1 MVPCGQR
8 TSETRCN
15 LDGALGS
22 NALAGATQPE
32 RAFVLLGR
40 GGEGAARY
48 SGEGHIL
55 ELRREGGDPM
65 RRTRRMRRSTLLL
78 ALTFA
83 VVWYVAPLPLGA
95 GDQPKP
101 SSKVLFEK
109 VVEVPSKIKVLV
121 RHVTFPAGYKS
132 PEHTHKGPG
141 PRYVLQ
147 GKVEVVEGGETHT
160 YTAGEVFWESGI
172 PMTAE
177 NVGDGEFKVVI
188 VELLPVE

>member
-1 MVPCGQR
+1 
-8 TSETRCN
+8 

-32 RAFVLLGR
+32 RAFVFLGR
-40 GGEGAARY
+40 GGEGAAPY
-48 SGEGHIL
+48 SVESERL
-55 ELRREGGDPM
+55 EPRREGGDPM

-83 VVWYVAPLPLGA
+83 VEWYVAPLPLA
-95 GDQPKP
+95 AEDQPKP
-101 SSKVLFEK
+101 AVKVLLEK

-121 RHVTFPAGYKS
+121 RHVTYPQGYKT

-141 PRYVLQ
+141 PRYILQ
-147 GKVEVVEGGETHT
+147 GKVKVMEGGEMGT
-160 YTAGEVFWESGI
+160 YSAGEVFWESGI
-172 PMTAE
+172 AMTAE
-177 NVGDGEFKVVI
+177 NIGDGEYKAVI